1 MDLITTEKR
10 LIKSVSGRLFWEG
23 HPQSD
28 SIPQW
33 FRDARDAS
41 KLKVN
46 CLTISTIYL
55 RSDGL
60 LFHLTPLWPLIPEPL
75 VNAIGNCPENQLRFI
90 RGVFRRD
97 GKRFPKND
105 DKAWEFIEEKEAW
118 MYEVAEYVPDES
130 CNDRLNL
137 WKVAVTAKRT
147 GRFLYA
153 AKRSSAKSFLEAPAS
168 GVPWIFSPKF
178 DQFTEEYEKRYRERV
193 ARAAREDA
201 EHRRTR
207 RQNTRTFNFNF
218 GDLVAPRDRVDHYE
232 VLGIARSAGPREI
245 KAAYWG
251 LARQYHPD
259 LNPGDPDAEENF
271 KLLSMSYQE
280 LMGHFC

>member
-1 MDLITTEKR
+1 MNLIATEKK
-10 LIKSVSGRLFWEG
+10 LVKSVSGRLFWEG

-33 FRDARDAS
+33 FCDARDAS

-46 CLTISTIYL
+46 CLTTSTLYL

-75 VNAIGNCPENQLRFI
+75 IDAIGDRPEDQLRFI

-97 GKRFPKND
+97 GKRLPKD
-105 DKAWEFIEEKEAW
+105 DGKAWEFVEEKEGW
-118 MYEVAEYVPDES
+118 MYEVAEYVPDDS
-130 CNDRLNL
+130 CDDRFNL
-137 WKVAVTAKRT
+137 WKVAVVARRT

-153 AKRSSAKSFLEAPAS
+153 AKRRSAKSFLESPES
-168 GVPWIFSPKF
+168 GVPWVFSPKF

-193 ARAAREDA
+193 ARAAKEDA
-201 EHRRTR
+201 ERRRNR
-207 RQNTRTFNFNF
+207 RQSTRTFNFNV
-218 GDLVAPRDRVDHYE
+218 GDFLFARDRVDHYE

-245 KAAYWG
+245 KSAYWG

-259 LNPGDPDAEENF
+259 LNPGDSDAEEKF
-271 KLLSMSYQE
+271 KLLSVSYQE
-280 LMGHFC
+280 LMGRFC